1 MKMNF
6 DRFRRKINAEM
17 VLVDGR
23 TRAGPRPALPGG
35 FSIHRLN
42 DTFRYLGSELK
53 KIFNINGFKQ

>member
-1 MKMNF
+1 
-6 DRFRRKINAEM
+6 M